1 MTTRLTITAG
11 WESLESGPPEE
22 RACFAAVGI
31 QAHDRWLTEGRDAIA
46 NRLRLQP
53 YLSAYHL
60 AEWLAW
66 NWWRLRWEPRSR
78 ASDWDSAHRI
88 SSIGGGYIWPNITIF
103 SDGERTALSAKP
115 TVEQAQ
121 TPFRYISDTAAVIPA
136 PEFESELDRFIGE
149 VIERL
154 DGEGVKETN
163 LHTVWKSIRE
173 ERGDPEEAQKR
184 KLEALLGNDPDK
196 ADENAIRQLLID
208 AEQLSGSAVEEIAAE
223 HGHGGGI
230 LTAAELVDIAKRCGF
245 DGSSRN
251 AARLD
256 RPVQFPKRGL
266 IPAWVIGRDTARA
279 LREQLHLGAQPVP
292 DKELAEFGG
301 ASLDVLE
308 SGTVGPNI
316 AFVHDEESVN
326 SKIVL
331 RSKWRTGRR
340 FEFARLIGDR
350 LTNENG
356 GNLLP
361 ATRANTYR
369 QKAQRSFAAEFL
381 SPFEAVEGMLAGDYS
396 NESQLDVA
404 EHYNVSP
411 LTIRTLLVNNGR
423 MDRQDLDEELEA
435 A

>member
-1 MTTRLTITAG
+1 MTSSLTISAG
-11 WESLESGPPEE
+11 WESLESGPAEE

-31 QAHDRWLTEGRDAIA
+31 RAHDKWLTEGRDAIA
-46 NRLRLQP
+46 NRLRQQP
-53 YLSAYHL
+53 YLSAYDL

-78 ASDWDSAHRI
+78 AADWDFAHRI
-88 SSIGGGYIWPNITIF
+88 SSIGGGYIWPDITIF
-103 SDGERTALSAKP
+103 SDGERTAIIAKP

-121 TPFRYISDTAAVIPA
+121 TPFRYISDTAEVIPA
-136 PEFESELDRFIGE
+136 SEFEWELDRFIGE

-173 ERGDPEEAQKR
+173 ERGNPEEARKR
-184 KLEALLGNDPDK
+184 KLEALLGINPDQ
-196 ADENAIRQLLID
+196 ADEKSIQQLLKD
-208 AEQLSGSAVEEIAAE
+208 AELLSGSAIEEIAAE
-223 HGHGGGI
+223 HGQGGSI
-230 LTAAELVDIAKRCGF
+230 LTAAEIMDIARQNGF
-245 DGSSRN
+245 DGSSN
-251 AARLD
+251 SAARLD
-256 RPVQFPKRGL
+256 TPIQLPNRGQT
-266 IPAWVIGRDTARA
+266 PAWKIGRDTARA
-279 LREQLHLGAQPVP
+279 LRQQLDLGAQPIS
-292 DKELAEFGG
+292 DERLAEIGG
-301 ASLDVLE
+301 ASTE
-308 SGTVGPNI
+308 IISSSQIGPNI
-316 AFVHDEESVN
+316 SFVLNEKNDT
-326 SKIVL
+326 SKTVL

-350 LTNENG
+350 LTSNAGEI
-356 GNLLP
+356 LLP

-381 SPFEAVEGMLAGDYS
+381 SPYEAIEDMLGGDYS
-396 NESQLDVA
+396 NENQLDVA

-423 MDRQDLDEELEA
+423 MDRQDLDEEIEA